1 MRWISWIL
9 VAVMLTTLAG
19 CSSKFRHYNGPEV
32 TRVLIYKESRTMYL
46 MHHDEVLKTYDV
58 GLGFEPLGHKEIRGD
73 GKTPEGDYRVDRRNP
88 NSEFHLSIGINYP
101 NAEDR
106 AYAKSIGKDPGGDI
120 FIHGRPWKYRKG
132 GADWTAG
139 CVAVTNSE
147 MEEVYSMVKTGTLV
161 SIYP

>member
-46 MHHDEVLKTYDV
+46 MHHEEVLKTYNV

-132 GADWTAG
+132 GKDWTAG